1 MLNRHRHRNHLFQS
15 GGRLKEAT
23 YFSGDHTTLA
33 ACDAVV
39 SITPQIIHMKKSEI
53 FLPKVEAKPDNM
65 LFRFSLGQALYD
77 EGSTEASIPHLK
89 RCADSRD
96 DWMLPRILLGKALL
110 QHGQADIA
118 KPILE
123 HALKLAVD
131 QHHDDP
137 AEELRD
143 ILEDL

>member
-1 MLNRHRHRNHLFQS
+1 
-15 GGRLKEAT
+15 
-23 YFSGDHTTLA
+23 
-33 ACDAVV
+33 
-39 SITPQIIHMKKSEI
+39 MKKSEI

-77 EGSTEASIPHLK
+77 EGTTEASIPHLQ

-110 QHGQADIA
+110 QHGQADTA
-118 KPILE
+118 KPILAY
-123 HALKLAVD
+123 ALQLAVV
-131 QHHDDP
+131 QHHDEP
-137 AEELRD
+137 AAELRD

>member
-1 MLNRHRHRNHLFQS
+1 
-15 GGRLKEAT
+15 
-23 YFSGDHTTLA
+23 
-33 ACDAVV
+33 
-39 SITPQIIHMKKSEI
+39 MKKSEI

-77 EGSTEASIPHLK
+77 EGDTAAAIPHLL
-89 RCADSRD
+89 RCADSRE

-110 QHGQADIA
+110 QHGEADQA

-123 HALKLAVD
+123 HALHLAVE

-137 AEELRD
+137 AEELRGLLQD
-143 ILEDL
+143 M